1 MRADL
6 LQSVSIACYGNA
18 YLASGEDRAPE
29 VSPGNPAFR
38 NIATIGFER
47 GGEGLFK
54 GKIAENIAPWL
65 KRMQRE
71 SADELKLYIESV
83 PIDPKLPANFGITTD
98 GDAGLE
104 LWTPYW
110 SPKVMTVANC
120 HAARISYVSSRHSRL
135 QQTYRTP
142 IEQEAE
148 KVVKDAWQA
157 AMALQGLETHTET
170 VKAILTEYLGG
181 VYKFEGYE
189 KAFPERMNKK
199 AYGLASLSTRLC
211 ILMSTAEWTGPTAQR
226 IGGEELAQ
234 ATSKIWA
241 AALLGF
247 RTSVTWAAFEVEQVA
262 A

>member
-6 LQSVSIACYGNA
+6 LQSVSVACYGNA

-47 GGEGLFK
+47 GGDGLFK

-71 SADELKLYIESV
+71 SADEIKLFVESV
-83 PIDPKLPANFGITTD
+83 PIDPKQAANFGITTD

-135 QQTYRTP
+135 LQTYRTP

-157 AMALQGLETHTET
+157 AMALEGLDTHTET
-170 VKAILTEYLGG
+170 VKSILTEYLGG

-189 KAFPERMNKK
+189 KAFPDKMNKK
-199 AYGLASLSTRLC
+199 AYALASLSTRLC
-211 ILMSTAEWTGPTAQR
+211 LLMSTPEWTGPSAQR
-226 IGGEELAQ
+226 AGGEELAQ
-234 ATSKIWA
+234 AATKIWA
-241 AALLGF
+241 AGLLGF
-247 RTSVTWAAFEVEQVA
+247 RTVVNWCGVEAELIAA
-262 A
+262 